1 MRETSHEPVQKH
13 ADAGNQ
19 NADEITAAKAKTEAA
34 YSAKQRRG
42 FERRSIQS
50 TKQALPILDV
60 RDDVVV
66 MKDGTCVKLMEF
78 SPINFELR
86 TSHEQDVIISQ
97 FASVIRTWPKD
108 VHIKVITS
116 PSNVSDFI
124 RDISQCM
131 LVEDSEE
138 CRKLQQDQIEML
150 ERIGQAQGVTRRFLV
165 SFPFEDAGGLRK
177 SPSFEE
183 IKLELDKQ
191 AKSIQFSMES
201 CGNAL
206 ISVDEK
212 DYTLSVLYNSICKS
226 QSDSIPWEVR
236 KE

>member
-19 NADEITAAKAKTEAA
+19 NADEITAAKAKTETA

-50 TKQALPILDV
+50 TQQALPILDV

-183 IKLELDKQ
+183 IKAVEML
-191 AKSIQFSMES
+191 
-201 CGNAL
+201 
-206 ISVDEK
+206 
-212 DYTLSVLYNSICKS
+212 
-226 QSDSIPWEVR
+226 
-236 KE
+236 